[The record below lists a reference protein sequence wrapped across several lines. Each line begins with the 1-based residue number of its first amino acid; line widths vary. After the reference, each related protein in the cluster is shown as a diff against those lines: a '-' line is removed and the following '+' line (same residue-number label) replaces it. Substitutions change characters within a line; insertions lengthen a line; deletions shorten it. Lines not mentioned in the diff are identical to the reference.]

1 MALYLALV
9 LFWSSGF
16 IGATMA
22 AETGASAGTTLL
34 WRFLL
39 TAGILVVIAGAR
51 RRRYRLDF
59 LAREATIG
67 LLAQGLYLYGVFSA
81 ATLGVATGTNALIAS
96 LQPLLVAV
104 VASHLAGS
112 RLQGRTLLGLISGL
126 AGVAV
131 VAGADLGSG
140 RGGMHGIAMVA
151 MGMLALS
158 VGTLLAERWSLPSG
172 TDLLDRLTVHAVV
185 ALGFFTALAVPTGGL
200 QAPADPMFWW
210 AQLVV
215 VLGAFV
221 GGYGSYLLV
230 LQRSG
235 PVVASAL
242 LYLTP
247 GTSAAIAWLAFGEA
261 LSPVVLMGFA
271 LSSVGVVTILRAR
284 REPPSKGQDSTRVV
298 ALRPR

>member
-1 MALYLALV
+1 MALHVALV
-9 LFWSSGF
+9 VFWSSGF
-16 IGATMA
+16 VGATLA
-22 AETGASAGTTLL
+22 AETGAAAGTTLL
-34 WRFLL
+34 WRYLL
-39 TAGILVVIAGAR
+39 TTAILVAIAGAR
-51 RRRYRLDF
+51 RRRYRPGF
-59 LAREATIG
+59 LAREAAIG
-67 LLAQGLYLYGVFSA
+67 LLAQGIYLYGVFGA
-81 ATLGVATGTNALIAS
+81 ATLGVPTGTNALVAS

-126 AGVAV
+126 CGVAV

-140 RGGMHGIAMVA
+140 HGGTLGIALVA
-151 MGMLALS
+151 MGTLALS
-158 VGTLLAERWSLPSG
+158 IGTLLAERWTLPRG

-185 ALGFFTALAVPTGGL
+185 ALGFFTALAAPTGGV
-200 QAPADPMFWW
+200 QSPADPMFWW
-210 AQLVV
+210 AQVV
-215 VLGAFV
+215 VILGAFV

-235 PVVASAL
+235 PVVTSAL

-271 LSSVGVVTILRAR
+271 LSAVGVVA
-284 REPPSKGQDSTRVV
+284 V
-298 ALRPR
+298 ASSG